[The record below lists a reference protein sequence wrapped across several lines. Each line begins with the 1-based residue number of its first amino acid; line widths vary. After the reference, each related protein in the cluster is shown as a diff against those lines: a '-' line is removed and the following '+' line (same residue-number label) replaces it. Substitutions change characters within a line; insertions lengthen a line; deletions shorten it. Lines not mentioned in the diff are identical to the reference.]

1 MVFIDFCCLLQT
13 LTNASAII
21 TGVIQTLLV
30 RIPWAHTFALA
41 KLDSM
46 EMEKSALVTITTL
59 FFYVFPTFICNLFT
73 SFSGLRPAQ
82 RECARTGL
90 RSHAS
95 CHLYPIP
102 HPVKVGHTTRVY
114 DPYSFRIVMW
124 VLVRPTFWM
133 PVELTYLT
141 FKVLYS
147 YPICTFAWKRTY
159 Q

>member
-59 FFYVFPTFICNLFT
+59 FFTFSRPLFVIY
-73 SFSGLRPAQ
+73 LPAFLD
-82 RECARTGL
+82 TGL
-90 RSHAS
+90 PRGNVHERDSGPMQAAIS
-95 CHLYPIP
+95 
-102 HPVKVGHTTRVY
+102 TQ
-114 DPYSFRIVMW
+114 S
-124 VLVRPTFWM
+124 
-133 PVELTYLT
+133 LT
-141 FKVLYS
+141 
-147 YPICTFAWKRTY
+147 P
-159 Q
+159 